1 MVSDNFD
8 LVTEEWIDVSWIDPR
23 PGQPP
28 RVGLGDLFT
37 HSGEIAS
44 FHAPFA
50 PAAAG
55 LMRVLVVLAGRMTGL
70 DRIGTKPEWQ
80 RRRRDLL
87 VDARGRFDPAAIE
100 RVLSAEDGF
109 ELFGPRPF
117 LQDPRLAEEC
127 KSRSG
132 VGKFAW
138 TRVAGANQVFLS
150 HDRDDAPVPVWAGE
164 AVWHLLA
171 WLYYGPSGRCTARAV
186 DSTDKADTG
195 AGPLRRTL
203 SVHPWGASLFETL
216 LLNQVYLPPDPTRP
230 ELALWES
237 GLNDPVEVPPEGAG
251 PGWRLANRFRHAVL
265 LVPDEAGENVTD
277 AYMTWAWRQAH
288 PPADDPYVP
297 YQVNA
302 KTEQRYPRYADA
314 DRAIWR
320 DLDSLILKVPAG
332 TSETHPQVVMDL
344 KGRPGV
350 PAEILQRLRL
360 RVFGYDQDGQTR
372 DKAFFEATTPP
383 VLNVLD
389 NPALDD
395 RIERLHHAG
404 SDVGNQLQRTLGA
417 AWIALAGKPKK
428 AAPWV
433 GPAMADYWTRAGD
446 QFWHLALAPGAL
458 PVLPNAF
465 IRIATAVYD
474 EATAAY
480 ATNPPAI
487 DIIETHR
494 GRLFRGWQ
502 KEPADDHRDDHTD
515 TPAVATSRGAGASVD
530 AGSTDE
536 DW

>member
-1 MVSDNFD
+1 MGSKNFD
-8 LVTEEWIDVSWIDPR
+8 LVTEEWIDVSWVDPQPDR
-23 PGQPP
+23 PS
-28 RVGLGDLFT
+28 RIGLRDLFT
-37 HSGEIAS
+37 HSGEISS

-55 LMRVLVVLAGRMTGL
+55 LMRVLVVLATRMTGL
-70 DRIGTKPEWQ
+70 DRIESKPEWQ

-87 VDARGRFDPAAIE
+87 TAARSGFDSEAIE
-100 RVLSAEDGF
+100 HVLGAGDGF

-117 LQDPRLAEEC
+117 MQDPRLADEC

-150 HDRDDAPVPVWAGE
+150 HDRDDAPVPVPAEE
-164 AVWHLLA
+164 APWHLLA

-186 DSTDKADTG
+186 GSTDKADTG
-195 AGPLRRTL
+195 GGPLRRTL
-203 SVHPWGASLFETL
+203 SVHPWGANLFETL
-216 LLNQVYLPPDPTRP
+216 LLNQVYLPPDPERP
-230 ELALWES
+230 GSALWES
-237 GLNDPVEVPPEGAG
+237 DLNDPVEVPPEGAG

-265 LVPDEAGENVTD
+265 LVPDEDGRNVTD

-297 YQVNA
+297 YQLNA
-302 KTEQRYPRYADA
+302 KTGQRYPRYADA

-320 DLDSLILKVPAG
+320 DLDSLILKVPAEKPV
-332 TSETHPQVVMDL
+332 SHPQVIVDL

-350 PAEILQRLRL
+350 PAEIIERLRI
-360 RVFGYDQDGQTR
+360 RAFGYDQDGQTR
-372 DKAFFEATTPP
+372 DKAFFTTTTPP
-383 VLNVLD
+383 VLS
-389 NPALDD
+389 ALDD
-395 RIERLHHAG
+395 PAFEHRIEQLHHAG
-404 SDVGNQLQRTLGA
+404 DAVGIQLQRALSA

-428 AAPWV
+428 AAPWL

-446 QFWHLALAPGAL
+446 RFWRLALTSEAL

-465 IRIATAVYD
+465 IRIATAIYD
-474 EATAAY
+474 EATNAY

-502 KEPADDHRDDHTD
+502 KEPADDHRDDKTD
-515 TPAVATSRGAGASVD
+515 AVAVTTSAGVGASLD